1 MVQLNKCIF
10 VHLIL
15 DQNATGFRN
24 VFNFVF
30 LKAKP
35 SYRSDKSI
43 HNFYSSL
50 NTIKFYFA
58 E

>member
-1 MVQLNKCIF
+1 